1 MLLSRSLLALQPRC
15 WLVSIESADVLLT
28 ESRSIFSWLLRFTR
42 SPTAY
47 SSRCTTTTEPTN
59 AYHYGCAALG
69 ALLQLSSWTMLLFT
83 TVLVFHLACL
93 TILIEINPVI
103 LIGVTYRVLILT
115 LSGQE
120 TEKTVKAKRQAWCL
134 EISYILIPI
143 LVPLSFLWIPF
154 ANDAYGLA
162 DTWCWIRSKDYF
174 CKKNVPGLIEWYAL
188 FVCPVIVLCVLNL
201 IIIVAIVVI
210 LCKRLCIEGTS
221 DRVYR
226 NMLRENAPL
235 LMYPVMYNFFLLFA
249 IAHRLYETMTDSK
262 TNDNQVLHVLSIMH
276 SVSSPTRGLFFALTY
291 CLFIVIERRHAAA
304 AAGTRRCASR
314 EKDPLLRSEFRV
326 LESTS

>member
-1 MLLSRSLLALQPRC
+1 MNSSEA
-15 WLVSIESADVLLT
+15 SA
-28 ESRSIFSWLLRFTR
+28 
-42 SPTAY
+42 PA
-47 SSRCTTTTEPTN
+47 C
-59 AYHYGCAALG
+59 G
-69 ALLQLSSWTMLLFT
+69 A
-83 TVLVFHLACL
+83 
-93 TILIEINPVI
+93 IL

-120 TEKTVKAKRQAWCL
+120 TEKTTKAKRQAWCL

-162 DTWCWIRSKDYF
+162 GTWCWIRSKD
-174 CKKNVPGLIEWYAL
+174 NVAGLIELYAL
-188 FVCPVIVLCVLNL
+188 FVCPVIVLCVLNM

-235 LMYPVMYNFFLLFA
+235 LVYPVIYNFFFLFA
-249 IAHRLYETMTDSK
+249 IAHRLCEDI
-262 TNDNQVLHVLSIMH
+262 DNQVLHVLSIMH
-276 SVSSPTRGLFFALTY
+276 SVASPTRGLFYALTY

-304 AAGTRRCASR
+304 AAETQRRASQ

-326 LESTS
+326 LVSNQL

>member
-1 MLLSRSLLALQPRC
+1 MQQQR
-15 WLVSIESADVLLT
+15 T
-28 ESRSIFSWLLRFTR
+28 G
-42 SPTAY
+42 Y
-47 SSRCTTTTEPTN
+47 
-59 AYHYGCAALG
+59 
-69 ALLQLSSWTMLLFT
+69 
-83 TVLVFHLACL
+83 VFHRTL
-93 TILIEINPVI
+93 V
-103 LIGVTYRVLILT
+103 LIGVTYHVLILT

-162 DTWCWIRSKDYF
+162 GTWCWIRSKDYF
-174 CKKNVPGLIEWYAL
+174 CKKNWPGLIEWYAL

-226 NMLRENAPL
+226 NTLRENAPL
-235 LMYPVMYNFFLLFA
+235 LVYPVMYNFFLLFA

-276 SVSSPTRGLFFALTY
+276 SVSSPIRGLFFALTY

-304 AAGTRRCASR
+304 AAETGRHLR
-314 EKDPLLRSEFRV
+314 EKDPLLV
-326 LESTS
+326 CL